1 MTKRLTIESIRW
13 QEEPAKVTIFRN
25 GDKTDI
31 FFQIT
36 SAKNIQGMCRGR
48 PVEELPRIMPVIAP
62 AHHLAAARVLDSLFN
77 VEPPPMALNMR
88 AGLLQ
93 AQYTTSHLR
102 KLYFLL
108 SHWVCPFEDFRAAE
122 RRHRHMKSVH
132 RMLHDIMHH
141 LALAQEAEV
150 IIGGRNDHPLSAV
163 AGGVSR
169 FLKEGLY
176 ERLAEIA
183 ESCVL
188 FAPRLGEFFRTEM
201 FNDGK
206 AMDEFRAVE
215 IHPMA
220 MITLAGAEKSI
231 VLKGVTGK
239 ETDSFPVAR
248 AFEKIGLHTEGWT
261 HMPFAYVMEKGWKGL
276 QAEQTG
282 SLCFVGPLARLNGG
296 EPLTSPMAEKERRH
310 LIEMLGPFPHFG
322 VVAAYGALLVELIQ
336 AAEYMKELFVQ
347 EKLTGP
353 SIRII
358 PSEMNRSGCA
368 AIESP
373 EGLIFHEYKV
383 NGRGVVENV
392 RVMDAATANNALRCV
407 IVQKVVSDAMTE
419 GLDLSAI
426 KSRVEISLLPF

>member
-1 MTKRLTIESIRW
+1 MTKTITIEPIRW

-25 GDKTDI
+25 GDKTDV

-48 PVEELPRIMPVIAP
+48 PVEELPRIMPIIAP
-62 AHHLAAARVLDSLFN
+62 AHHLASARVLDNLFD

-88 AGLLQ
+88 AGLLL
-93 AQYTTSHLR
+93 AQYFTSHLR

-108 SHWVCPFEDFRAAE
+108 SNRVNPFEDFRTAE

-132 RMLHDIMHH
+132 WMLNDIMHH
-141 LALAQEAEV
+141 LTLTQEAEV
-150 IIGGRNDHPLSAV
+150 ILGGRNDHPLSAV

-201 FNDGK
+201 FKEGK
-206 AMDEFRAVE
+206 AMDELRAVE

-220 MITLAGAEKSI
+220 MITLADAEELI
-231 VLKGVTGK
+231 VLKDATKK
-239 ETDSFPVAR
+239 ETDSFPIAR
-248 AFEKIGLHTEGWT
+248 AFEKIGFHNERWT
-261 HMPFAYVMEKGWKGL
+261 YTPFAYVREKGWEGL
-276 QAEQTG
+276 QTEQTD

-296 EPLTSPMAEKERRH
+296 KPLISPMAEKERQH

-322 VVAAYGALLVELIQ
+322 VVAAYWALLVELTQ
-336 AAEYMKELFVQ
+336 TAENMKGLYTREQ
-347 EKLTGP
+347 LTGP
-353 SIRII
+353 EIRTI
-358 PSEMNRSGCA
+358 PSGMNRSGCA

-373 EGLIFHEYKV
+373 EGLIFHEYEV
-383 NGRGVVENV
+383 NDRGVVENV

-407 IVQKVVSDAMTE
+407 IVQKVVSEAMAE

-426 KSRVEISLLPF
+426 KDRVEISLLPF